1 MKKTPKKNKTYFL
14 ELEFDIGQVTTS
26 LQYRFICSDKKDY
39 KANNKGGLAGTFEFR
54 AGDKLRTRV
63 IAHANRYNHDRKATD
78 LDLWINDFT
87 LTSLAR
93 YQPSFGT
100 DFDMNLSPFH
110 RIKAC
115 VNTDNWGPQQHS
127 HDKQHSTVTIE
138 SLNALEIISGDGQW
152 EISVYLS
159 VSFLINGN
167 EIRRAFYFDPE
178 GSVSSG
184 IGIGP

>member
-1 MKKTPKKNKTYFL
+1 MKNKTYFL

-39 KANNKGGLAGTFEFR
+39 KVNNKGGLAGTFEFR

-63 IAHANRYNHDRKATD
+63 IAHANRSNHEGNPEG

-93 YQPSFGT
+93 YQPMFGT

-110 RIKAC
+110 RMKAC
-115 VNTDNWGPQQHS
+115 VNIDKWGRQKHS
-127 HDKQHSTVTIE
+127 QDKAHSTVTIE
-138 SLNALEIISGDGQW
+138 SNDTLEIISGDGLW
-152 EISVYLS
+152 EISGYLS
-159 VSFLINGN
+159 VSFIANGK

-184 IGIGP
+184 VGLDPT